1 MQPAVKCVKT
11 YILENGEWRER
22 SIWGAKSILTTHG
35 LHLERVGVSQRV
47 EIVFENPTAL
57 DSFSIEGPV
66 KKVVCV
72 TSDGIEERQVTILQQ
87 KTYSLQSHDTKW
99 DAVFVE
105 IPSLL
110 SEVVAYRVSLKAR
123 DFVHLSDLRTC
134 LEERAKEGRGNVLVL
149 ECKDSKEVNVDL
161 LLAMASSVLVL
172 TKFTNPALCR
182 GEDLR
187 LNLSDYSE
195 ETVRCVARIMT
206 DRVIRLEHV
215 NRLSVDLMNYLQLD
229 GWEAVWDVMCSGMNA
244 DNCIEF
250 MEIAQEHSN
259 AATMLAGARF
269 AQEIAGKKDQA
280 ISIMFQG
287 LSLFEVKD
295 VGAFIGSLVPKE
307 GGGC

>member
-1 MQPAVKCVKT
+1 MQPAVKCVNT
-11 YILENGEWRER
+11 YIWENGEWRER
-22 SIWGAKSILTTHG
+22 SRGAKSILTTHG
-35 LHLERVGVSQRV
+35 LHLKCLGVPQRV

-72 TSDGIEERQVTILQQ
+72 TSDGIEERQVTIVQHN
-87 KTYSLQSHDTKW
+87 TYSLKSHDTKW
-99 DAVFVE
+99 DTVFVE
-105 IPSLL
+105 IPSLYAD
-110 SEVVAYRVSLKAR
+110 VVSYRVSLKAR
-123 DFVHLSDLRTC
+123 DFVRLSDLSTC

-149 ECKDSKEVNVDL
+149 ECEDSREVEVDL

-187 LNLSDYSE
+187 LNLSDFTE

-215 NRLSVDLMNYLQLD
+215 NQASVELMNYLQLD

-269 AQEIAGKKDQA
+269 AQEIAEKKAQA
-280 ISIMFQG
+280 ISIMYQG
-287 LSLFEVKD
+287 LSLFEVRD
-295 VGAFIGSLVPKE
+295 ARAFIGSLVPKE